1 MNKKF
6 KTTLVLFLILT
17 ILLFSL
23 SGCYN
28 QNSIDKLAYVV
39 AIGFDVGENNKLKL
53 SFQIS
58 VPGSSSESKG
68 SSQSDS
74 SIVTS
79 IECATFNS
87 GVNLLNSYLSKESN
101 LSHCKIIVFSEDFAA
116 NGISETLFTL
126 MNNVQVRPDC
136 NVLVSRS
143 NAEYFLKNS
152 KPVLEKLSAR
162 YYEIAP
168 TSSEYTGLTESIT
181 LSEFFSDYTDTFT
194 SCYAI
199 LGGINTSDTHNENYD
214 LPSYEKDTSNK
225 ANETLIQGKINIENM
240 GIAVFSKDKFVGELT
255 GIETIC
261 HHIISGKLNT
271 CIINIPSPFSE
282 NQTISVRLQ
291 LVNSPKH
298 KVNLVNG
305 SSYIASNI
313 SLEARVLTMD
323 ENSNYLNQE
332 EVTRLEKAIN
342 SYMTSQLYNY
352 LYKISKDF
360 NSDIDGF
367 GSYVVRNFKT
377 YEEWQN
383 FNWLQNFKNSFFNV
397 TVNTTV
403 KSSYII
409 IES

>member
-1 MNKKF
+1 MNKKL
-6 KTTLVLFLILT
+6 KNSLVLFLILT
-17 ILLFSL
+17 VLLFSL

-39 AIGFDVGENNKLKL
+39 ALGFDVGENNKLKL

-58 VPGSSSESKG
+58 VPSGSSESGG

-74 SIVTS
+74 SIVTT
-79 IECATFNS
+79 IECASFNS

-101 LSHCKIIVFSEDFAA
+101 LSHCKMIVFSEEFASA
-116 NGISETLFTL
+116 GISETLFTL

-136 NVLVSRS
+136 NVMVSRS
-143 NAEYFLKNS
+143 NAEYILKNS

-181 LSEFFSDYTDTFT
+181 LSEFFSDYNDTSK

-199 LGGINTSDTHNENYD
+199 LGGLNTADTHNTND
-214 LPSYEKDTSNK
+214 SVSSSEKDTSNK
-225 ANETLIQGKINIENM
+225 ADETLIQAKMNIENM
-240 GIAVFSKDKFVGELT
+240 GLAVFSKDKFVGELN
-255 GIETIC
+255 GMETIC

-271 CIINIPSPFSE
+271 CIINIPSPFEE
-282 NQTISVRLQ
+282 NQTLSVRLQ
-291 LVNSPKH
+291 LVKRPNH
-298 KVNLVNG
+298 EIELVNG
-305 SSYIASNI
+305 SAYIDCNV
-313 SLEARVLTMD
+313 SLEARILTMD
-323 ENSNYLNQE
+323 ENSNYLNHD

-342 SYMTSQLYNY
+342 SYMTSKLYDY
-352 LYKISKDF
+352 LYKISKEF

-367 GSYVVRNFKT
+367 GSYVVRNFRT
-377 YEEWQN
+377 YEEWKN
-383 FNWLQNFKNSFFNV
+383 FNWLENFKNSFFNV